1 MYKICNKLTVQLTY
15 VLDKLW
21 RALRCMRGWK
31 TKRSSKH
38 MHSTTFTS
46 DGPNEH
52 QTHCINTCQTR
63 DAWNAVSKRERKK
76 GEAFQTYTIEGHFR
90 KLLDI

>member
-1 MYKICNKLTVQLTY
+1 MHKIYNKLAVRLTY
-15 VLDKLW
+15 VFDKLR

-52 QTHCINTCQTR
+52 RRLT
-63 DAWNAVSKRERKK
+63 V
-76 GEAFQTYTIEGHFR
+76 
-90 KLLDI
+90 